1 MNKYE
6 QALERGHSIEFDAYR
21 FDSPD
26 YDALM
31 VTEENYL
38 EHLRVQAAGLAYYGT
53 LAKQAERDLAELE
66 LRYKN
71 RYNEMYS
78 ECASVINRTGQKNTV
93 KDIETFVETKY
104 ESELSRWRS
113 ELSEARKN
121 CDGISSY
128 YDAWKAKGFA
138 LSSMTSLITAGLLG
152 PKTVITEEDVGRSR
166 ERRMNARE
174 ALGIIARNRKED
186 PPGDHR

>member
-1 MNKYE
+1 MANKYE
-6 QALERGHSIEFDAYR
+6 QALERAHSIEFDAYR
-21 FDSPD
+21 FDNPD

-31 VTEENYL
+31 VTEEGYL

-53 LAKQAERDLAELE
+53 LAKQAERELSDLE

-78 ECASVINRTGQKNTV
+78 ECSSVISRAGQKNTV
-93 KDIETFVETKY
+93 RDVETFVETKY
-104 ESELSRWRS
+104 EDELRRWRS
-113 ELSEARKN
+113 ELADARRN
-121 CDGISSY
+121 SDGISSY
-128 YDAWKAKGFA
+128 YEAWKAKGFA

-152 PKTVITEEDVGRSR
+152 PKTTISEEDVDRSR

-174 ALGIIARNRKED
+174 AMGIISRSRREQE
-186 PPGDHR
+186 